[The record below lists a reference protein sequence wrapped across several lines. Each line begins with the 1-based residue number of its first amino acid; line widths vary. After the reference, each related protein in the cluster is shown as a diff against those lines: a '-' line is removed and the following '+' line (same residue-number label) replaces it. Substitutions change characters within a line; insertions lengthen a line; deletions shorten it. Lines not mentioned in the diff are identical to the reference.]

1 MGFYLNKKFFINMHA
16 CTYMHYY
23 KNTIEYY
30 KIYTPIS
37 LYKTPASIKYI
48 SSSKDSKGVY
58 IITTCILI
66 GSWLRT
72 SINKINTT
80 SKQNRLYDMLQIN
93 KVINTIIKQSHSYEV
108 KQLLLQSTYT
118 IPRNVNNVLIM

>member
-1 MGFYLNKKFFINMHA
+1 M
-16 CTYMHYY
+16 
-23 KNTIEYY
+23 
-30 KIYTPIS
+30 
-37 LYKTPASIKYI
+37 
-48 SSSKDSKGVY
+48 
-58 IITTCILI
+58 TCILI

-80 SKQNRLYDMLQIN
+80 SKHNRLYDMLQIN

-118 IPRNVNNVLIM
+118 IPRNVNNVLTM